1 VKPRVSIIIP
11 CFNAEAWVGA
21 AIDSVLAQTW
31 PETEVIAINDGS
43 RDASLA
49 EMRRFEGPRVRVL
62 DQGNLGASAARN
74 SGLRAASG
82 EFIQFLDADDLLAP
96 DKIATQMDL
105 LNRSGDRAVATARW
119 GRFEG
124 DPSTAKVSDC
134 AMFQNLSPIDFLLL
148 HTSDG
153 LMMHPAAWLVPAEL
167 ARDAGPWNETLSL
180 NDDGEYFCRV
190 VLASRA
196 VVHAPDSLTLYRSG
210 IPHSLSSRRDPRS
223 LDSLYRSCVLVA
235 ARMREAEDSPRVRRA
250 LADYFQRLAYVVY
263 PEAPGLSRLAQ
274 SESRAL
280 GGSSLKPSL
289 GRKQALLAR
298 WVGWRLAKR
307 VAAYFSR

>member
-1 VKPRVSIIIP
+1 MKPRVSIIIP

-124 DPSTAKVSDC
+124 DPSTATVSYT
-134 AMFQNLSPIDFLLL
+134 
-148 HTSDG
+148 H
-153 LMMHPAAWLVPAEL
+153 
-167 ARDAGPWNETLSL
+167 
-180 NDDGEYFCRV
+180 
-190 VLASRA
+190 
-196 VVHAPDSLTLYRSG
+196 
-210 IPHSLSSRRDPRS
+210 LSS
-223 LDSLYRSCVLVA
+223 VLIKA
-235 ARMREAEDSPRVRRA
+235 
-250 LADYFQRLAYVVY
+250 F
-263 PEAPGLSRLAQ
+263 
-274 SESRAL
+274 
-280 GGSSLKPSL
+280 
-289 GRKQALLAR
+289 
-298 WVGWRLAKR
+298 
-307 VAAYFSR
+307 F